1 MLKLNLGINGGHTE
15 RWEFFLMTQAAAH
28 GGSFIETV
36 GILSRKDFQFHFSL
50 PVLSLSSLAP
60 NNQTDP
66 IPARRLAGNHSL
78 SDGEG
83 SHASCDDHL
92 SRPA

>member
-1 MLKLNLGINGGHTE
+1 MLKLYLGIDGGHTE
-15 RWEFFLMTQAAAH
+15 RWELFLMTQAAAH
-28 GGSFIETV
+28 GESFIETV

-66 IPARRLAGNHSL
+66 IPARRLAGNHNL